1 MPTNYD
7 DEEEKRRLREQ
18 TATMRQPAPD
28 FTGARGLGAAE
39 TARQGAM
46 QRIGG
51 YVANPNDTVAERS
64 FGSDWARSMRAR
76 GRLSAPSLAEQ
87 SLGQARAAQRINAF
101 RAQRGGGEDAAWRA
115 DAYGEVADRL
125 QQQVDRD
132 KQLER
137 EEMEKWL
144 ESQGKNLAL
153 SYAERKQRQE
163 ELGRL
168 RAEDAALRQDDLSRF
183 GIESQLEA
191 NKFENAAKIRVAEL
205 GFEGTQATAA
215 GGVAQAQI
223 RGDADRDV
231 AGIRSAGDLAV
242 EQRKG
247 ENAVRTA
254 YAEADA
260 APWAS
265 RPDGGIF
272 NRTNGDV
279 VDKPDKPAPG
289 VVIKP
294 GESYLDPN
302 SDKVTVAPGTDEAST
317 NNEILAITAALG
329 KAFDPTAVS
338 ALQAQL
344 AEARKRLAKLRG
356 EPYEAGA
363 AAPPRS
369 SAPGAA
375 RANDF
380 GR

>member
-64 FGSDWARSMRAR
+64 YGSDWARSMRAR

-101 RAQRGGGEDAAWRA
+101 RAQQGGGEDAAWRA

-168 RAEDAALRQDDLSRF
+168 RAEDAQLRQDDLARF
-183 GIESQLEA
+183 GIESRERIAGGTNQA
-191 NKFENAAKIRVAEL
+191 NIRVAEL
-205 GFEGTQATAA
+205 GLEGTEATALGGVEQARLRGQADVDAAGITAA
-215 GGVAQAQI
+215 GKLRVAQQE
-223 RGDADRDV
+223 G
-231 AGIRSAGDLAV
+231 
-242 EQRKG
+242 Q
-247 ENAVRTA
+247 NAI
-254 YAEADA
+254 DA
-260 APWAS
+260 ANAAPMTAA
-265 RPDGGIF
+265 PDGTIYDRTDRTGQNIF
-272 NRTNGDV
+272 E
-279 VDKPDKPAPG
+279 KPEKPQPG
-289 VVIKP
+289 QTLKP
-294 GESYLDPN
+294 GEVYLDA
-302 SDKVTVAPGTDEAST
+302 SGKMTVAPGADEAAL
-317 NNEILAITAALG
+317 NQQIVALYDAAYQPG
-329 KAFDPTAVS
+329 QDPKAREDA
-338 ALQAQL
+338 
-344 AEARKRLAKLRG
+344 LAKIQALREELARRRQPAG
-356 EPYEAGA
+356 QAAAGA
-363 AAPPRS
+363 GGPR
-369 SAPGAA
+369 
-375 RANDF
+375 NF
-380 GR
+380 L